1 MDHRDHDG
9 LVMAVLLMEKDTK
22 QNLYY
27 TTPLLVFLVAIKKR
41 EREVDTLARS
51 SQSQIKQKLA
61 TEAVHELDLLQ
72 IQMASSTQKDG
83 YKVLS
88 QNDS

>member
-41 EREVDTLARS
+41 ERER
-51 SQSQIKQKLA
+51 
-61 TEAVHELDLLQ
+61 
-72 IQMASSTQKDG
+72 
-83 YKVLS
+83 
-88 QNDS
+88 

>member
-27 TTPLLVFLVAIKKR
+27 TTPLLMVSLVGIKKSAR
-41 EREVDTLARS
+41 ERERETLARS
-51 SQSQIKQKLA
+51 S
-61 TEAVHELDLLQ
+61 
-72 IQMASSTQKDG
+72 
-83 YKVLS
+83 
-88 QNDS
+88 

>member
-9 LVMAVLLMEKDTK
+9 LVMAVLHTEKDTK

-41 EREVDTLARS
+41 ERGRHSRALFLESNQIEIGDRS
-51 SQSQIKQKLA
+51 CS
-61 TEAVHELDLLQ
+61 
-72 IQMASSTQKDG
+72 
-83 YKVLS
+83 
-88 QNDS
+88 